1 MFAWLFLIN
10 QLMFNENIKCS
21 TLRWPWTCQ
30 MWKMP
35 LHALFILF
43 SDMLLLLSVLLLQ
56 LLLFVT
62 FEFLP
67 FAFVGI
73 FIERERARES
83 EWVPKGRTRRVA
95 IIFLFWF
102 FFSCILFAFILYL
115 LFVIFC
121 YFYFLV
127 CFIFSVKFSAV
138 SDLKITTAAP
148 HGLHFSW
155 TWTLKLMLMLML
167 LIISCLK
174 FLRNSR
180 HKFWIVIIIF
190 WFWNL
195 ELGSDLA
202 CALRT
207 L

>member
-1 MFAWLFLIN
+1 MKLQKFFHSHV
-10 QLMFNENIKCS
+10 ENAAARTFHFIFRYVVVVVGVVVAVVVVCHFRVF
-21 TLRWPWTCQ
+21 TLCICGYFYRER
-30 MWKMP
+30 
-35 LHALFILF
+35 A
-43 SDMLLLLSVLLLQ
+43 S
-56 LLLFVT
+56 
-62 FEFLP
+62 
-67 FAFVGI
+67 
-73 FIERERARES
+73 ERERVSAQRKNS
-83 EWVPKGRTRRVA
+83 TRCDN
-95 IIFLFWF
+95 IFILI